1 MKIKHIHEM
10 VNNFKAVESLKLIKY
25 DESDLPDNIIQ
36 IIKTHKDLS
45 KSNRFGEKVLRDS
58 QGRF

>member
-1 MKIKHIHEM
+1 MKIKYIHEM
-10 VNNFKAVESLKLIKY
+10 VNNFKAVESLKVIEY

-45 KSNRFGEKVLRDS
+45 KSNIFGEKDLGDPP
-58 QGRF
+58 GRF